1 MSGCNINGNHTI
13 GVNEVDGKMNVVT
26 NEILGNHAIPKLDYL
41 SDISMCIPA
50 VEKVVA
56 VWYVYGETVIGI
68 DDKYYGYV
76 MFK

>member
-13 GVNEVDGKMNVVT
+13 GVNEVDGKMSLGANQ
-26 NEILGNHAIPKLDYL
+26 ILGNHAIPKLDYL
-41 SDISMCIPA
+41 SNVSMCIPA
-50 VEKVVA
+50 VEKVIA
-56 VWYVYGETVIGI
+56 VWYVYGETVVGI

>member
-41 SDISMCIPA
+41 SNVRMCIPA
-50 VEKVVA
+50 VEKVIA